1 MEEICKIDSCT
12 GCGLCRKV
20 CPVSCISMKENAEGY
35 NYPEINNQKCINCG
49 KCTRMCPSNN
59 EFNKHPGSFYMG
71 WHKDDN
77 VLLKSSSGGAM
88 TALAQITFEKG
99 GVVFGAYMDPD
110 SHEIYHVE
118 IDSEENLDCI
128 FF

>member
-77 VLLKSSSGGAM
+77 VLLKSSSGGAYGSGF
-88 TALAQITFEKG
+88 T
-99 GVVFGAYMDPD
+99 
-110 SHEIYHVE
+110 
-118 IDSEENLDCI
+118 
-128 FF
+128 